1 MKEFVMRPEF
11 VGLYPTTDTPTQY
24 VDKLYLHANVAPVT
38 VQDRLDTISEFG
50 GAPTAADEGARARAL
65 LRVTQNPA
73 FQTREL
79 PWLRADAIVRLPG
92 AGTPTVRRT
101 IALPDTTSGWPS

>member
-1 MKEFVMRPEF
+1 MYRRLSSLLSLWRQHAGDPASRDNETGNWHQTLDVNGDAFMKEFVMRPEF

-38 VQDRLDTISEFG
+38 AQDRLDT
-50 GAPTAADEGARARAL
+50 
-65 LRVTQNPA
+65 
-73 FQTREL
+73 
-79 PWLRADAIVRLPG
+79 PG

-101 IALPDTTSGWPS
+101 IALPDTTSGWAS